1 MSFNQGAIMTK
12 RVLVL
17 VGNPKDKSFSN
28 HLGQVYVNEA
38 KKHCEVRLFRLCD
51 MEFNPDLVLGY
62 DDKQELEPCLLA
74 FQQALEW
81 SEHLVIITPIWWG
94 AIPAKLKGLFDRT
107 FLPNFA
113 FKYQTGKSMPI
124 KLLKGKTSR
133 LILTMDTPPWYY
145 WLVQG
150 APGLR
155 QLKTATL
162 AFCGF
167 TSIKSNMLGPII
179 NSSDAARD
187 KWIKAIAHLG
197 QRAK

>member
-1 MSFNQGAIMTK
+1 MSK

-28 HLGQVYVNEA
+28 HLAKVYVNEA
-38 KKHCEVRLFRLCD
+38 EKHCEVRLFRLYD

-62 DDKQELEPCLLA
+62 DDKQELEPCLVQ
-74 FQQALEW
+74 FQQALVW

-94 AIPAKLKGLFDRT
+94 VIPAKLKGLFDRT

-113 FKYQTGKSMPI
+113 FKYQAGKSIPI

-133 LILTMDTPPWYY
+133 LIMTMDTPPWYY

-150 APGLR
+150 APALK

-167 TSIKSNMLGPII
+167 KSVKSNMLGPII
-179 NSSDAARD
+179 NSSEAARD
-187 KWIKAIAHLG
+187 KWIKAIAQLG
-197 QRAK
+197 QAAK